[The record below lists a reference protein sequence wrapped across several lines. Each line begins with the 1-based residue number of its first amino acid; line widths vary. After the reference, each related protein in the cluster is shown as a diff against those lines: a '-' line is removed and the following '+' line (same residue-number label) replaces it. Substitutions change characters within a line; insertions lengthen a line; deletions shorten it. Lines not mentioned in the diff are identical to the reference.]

1 MGERWRVKR
10 AFACARGLQRD
21 HLPIAKATL
30 TCVANGGGDPR
41 TGDHG
46 MIDLLRRTICAA
58 AAATLALG
66 IMAPGARADG
76 YPVRQVTLTVPYAAG
91 GPTDV
96 IARILG
102 DHMGRSLGQTFVI
115 DNAAGA
121 GGTIA
126 ADKVAMSAPD
136 GYTLLIHHLALLAAP
151 HLYSNLRYDTRGAF
165 KPIGLVNTGPLVIVS
180 RKTMA
185 ANSAAELFA
194 WLKANGEKVTAGHAG
209 AGSNSH
215 LCEVLLAQALGTKFT
230 YVAYR
235 GAAPALNDL
244 MAGQIDIICDQSTNS
259 VPQIN
264 AGTIKAFAVTSSE
277 RNDALPTVPTVAE
290 VGIPEVNFS
299 VWHGLYAPKGTPD
312 DVIQKLNAALAA
324 AVTDPA
330 VQAKFAAVGTV
341 VYPAAQRSV
350 AAHAE
355 LFAKEYARLE
365 KLVDTA
371 GIKPG
376 EAK

>member
-1 MGERWRVKR
+1 MNDWLWR
-10 AFACARGLQRD
+10 
-21 HLPIAKATL
+21 
-30 TCVANGGGDPR
+30 TCRTAVGVA
-41 TGDHG
+41 
-46 MIDLLRRTICAA
+46 LV
-58 AAATLALG
+58 LG
-66 IMAPGARADG
+66 VGNVPARADG
-76 YPVRQVTLTVPYAAG
+76 YPVRQVTMTVPYAAG

-102 DHMGRSLGQTFVI
+102 DHMGRTLGQTFVV

-126 ADKVAMSAPD
+126 ADKVAKSAPD

-151 HLYSNLRYDTRGAF
+151 HLYSNLRYDTRTAF
-165 KPIGLVNTGPLVIVS
+165 QPVGLVNTGPLVIVS

-185 ANSAAELFA
+185 ANTAADLFA

-209 AGSNSH
+209 AGSNAH
-215 LCEVLLAQALGTKFT
+215 LCAVLLAQALGTKFT

-264 AGTIKAFAVTSSE
+264 AGSIKAFAVTSGE
-277 RNDALPTVPTVAE
+277 RNDAIPNVPTVAE

-299 VWHGLYAPKGTPD
+299 VWHGLYVPKGTPD
-312 DVIQKLNAALAA
+312 DVIQKLNAALAD
-324 AVTDPA
+324 AVADPA

-341 VYPAAQRSV
+341 VYPAAQRNV
-350 AAHAE
+350 AAHAA

-365 KLVDTA
+365 KLIEAA
-371 GIKPG
+371 GIKLG